1 MKVGDL
7 VKARM
12 VTHVTRPKRIGI
24 ITSAEDRHKT
34 GVFYFF
40 VRFSDKGDGFWFHP
54 SKLEVISES
63 R

>member
-1 MKVGDL
+1 MKIGDL

-12 VTHVTRPKRIGI
+12 VTHVTQPKRIGI
-24 ITSAEDRHKT
+24 ITTKEDRHGT
-34 GVFYFF
+34 GIFYYF
-40 VRFSDKGDGFWFHP
+40 VRFPDKGDGLWFHP